1 MKNILLVLIAMGV
14 MFTSCKEAPTD
25 TDARDSYSLAVVGDP
40 PDEPEEPEECEL
52 TNDDWQDFTDEVIA
66 LFDEDE
72 IAEIEEA
79 LGEPIACSLLSCFED
94 NYNNH
99 GGFVSCISHW
109 TNSLKKDKAISGKDK
124 GKIMR
129 IAAQSEVGK

>member
-1 MKNILLVLIAMGV
+1 MKNMLLVLIAMGV
-14 MFTSCKEAPTD
+14 MFTSCKDVPTHPD
-25 TDARDSYSLAVVGDP
+25 KDVRGNNALAVFGDP
-40 PDEPEEPEECEL
+40 PDDTEECEL
-52 TNDDWQDFTDEVIA
+52 TNEDWQQFADEVIA

-109 TNSLKKDKAISGKDK
+109 TNKLKKDKVISGKEK
-124 GKIMR
+124 GVIVS
-129 IAAQSEVGK
+129 IAAQSDVGK